1 LAQHLDAGGASE
13 EKLMTLEYAVVF
25 ERTPNNYSAYVPDLP
40 GCVTTG
46 QTLEEVERNMREA
59 IMFHIESLKE
69 HGELVPEPRTS
80 TGVVKVA
87 EPLAAGH

>member
-1 LAQHLDAGGASE
+1 
-13 EKLMTLEYAVVF
+13 MTLEYAVVF

-69 HGELVPEPRTS
+69 HGELIPETPHVDR
-80 TGVVKVA
+80 GG
-87 EPLAAGH
+87 EGCRAAGGRTLMPMCAPISWSSST